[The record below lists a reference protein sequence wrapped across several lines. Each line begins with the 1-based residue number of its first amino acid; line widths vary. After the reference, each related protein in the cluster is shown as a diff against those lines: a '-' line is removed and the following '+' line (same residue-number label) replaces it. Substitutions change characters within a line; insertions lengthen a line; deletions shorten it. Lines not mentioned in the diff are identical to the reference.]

1 MLHFAKTLPS
11 FEMHVTFIFACA
23 QFLEFGI
30 LIFLFQ
36 IGLVLFYFLRHK
48 QGDKYISKQI
58 DYFTHISIIFLMSCL
73 CLDTR

>member
-36 IGLVLFYFLRHK
+36 IGLALFYFLRHK
-48 QGDKYISKQI
+48 QGDKYIFLNK
-58 DYFTHISIIFLMSCL
+58 SIISHTFQSYF
-73 CLDTR
+73 